1 MKRLPAAALLLAAL
15 FACGPKTRIY
25 HASGVVVGVDVQDR
39 QLKVAHGNIP
49 GFMPAMTMSFDVA
62 PGVALERL
70 KRGERVRFVLER
82 GSTYLRI
89 TRVEKTGEGSKE
101 VPEAGEGAIAPLR
114 RERAPDFR
122 LIDQNAHRFVLS
134 DLRGRA
140 VLLDFIFT
148 QCTGPCPIL
157 TDIHVRL
164 QRRVPPAL
172 RDHVR
177 FVSVSIDPVNDTPER
192 LRVYAHARGADLA
205 NWSFLTGKPAE
216 VAAVLSAYHVG
227 AVRLPDKTL
236 NHTIVTYL
244 IDREGFIRNTYVGL
258 EANPDRL
265 LADLEEAA
273 S

>member
-1 MKRLPAAALLLAAL
+1 MKRLLSFVLLLAAL
-15 FACGPKTRIY
+15 FACGPGKQTYR
-25 HASGVVVGVDVQDR
+25 ASGVVVAVDVPDR

-49 GFMPAMTMSFDVA
+49 GLMPAMTMSFDVA

-70 KRGERVRFVLER
+70 KRGERVHFVLER

-89 TRVEKTGEGSKE
+89 TRVEKAGEGSGK
-101 VPEAGEGAIAPLR
+101 VPEAGAGAIAPLP

-148 QCTGPCPIL
+148 RCTGPCPIL
-157 TDIHVRL
+157 TNIHVRL
-164 QRRVPPAL
+164 QRRLPSAF
-172 RDHVR
+172 RDRVR

-192 LRVYAHARGADLA
+192 LRAYARAQGADLA
-205 NWSFLTGKPAE
+205 NWSFLTGKLAE
-216 VAAVLSAYHVG
+216 VSAVLSAYHVG
-227 AVRLPDKTL
+227 TARLPGKPL

-244 IDREGFIRNTYVGL
+244 IDREGFIRHTYVGL
-258 EANPDRL
+258 EASPDRL
-265 LADLEEAA
+265 LADLEKAA